1 MFPCLPVLLF
11 GCVFVCKSVLVY
23 SFDCL
28 FAYFC
33 LFVCEFYRPKLMMV
47 YPSEASCSKKLSIP
61 VFLKLVRWRGPT
73 VVYSFVVVVLFL
85 FFCFSANQSLFVC
98 RFVFSCLLEG
108 LFISVAVT
116 LELNKAS

>member
-1 MFPCLPVLLF
+1 MFLF
-11 GCVFVCKSVLVY
+11 VSQ
-23 SFDCL
+23 CL
-28 FAYFC
+28 FIRLTACLRTFVC
-33 LFVCEFYRPKLMMV
+33 LFVCEFYRPKLMMI

-108 LFISVAVT
+108 LFISAAVT